1 MNDGHEPTRFAGWSV
16 ESASPRRRR
25 LWNLVP
31 LILLVGIALLALG
44 YHNATRDPVIRTATV
59 AFADW
64 PTGTPPLRVLHIS
77 DIHVAGPD
85 MPPERLERIVAK
97 FNRLN
102 PDLVTIGGD
111 LVSEKRMATHIYAP
125 DEVVAPLGALRARL
139 GVVVALGNHDHWYA
153 PAKLRAG
160 LERRGITV
168 LANEAVR
175 RGPLIIGGVD
185 DDYSGNDD
193 VPKTF
198 NAMGALGPGPRIL
211 VTHSPDIVP
220 ELPHPVGATLAGH
233 THCGQI
239 RLPLIGAF
247 TYISRYGDRY
257 ACGVIKDPNG
267 PVVVGAGLGTSI
279 MPLRYGTPPDVWL
292 ITFRKAQ

>member
-1 MNDGHEPTRFAGWSV
+1 MSGM
-16 ESASPRRRR
+16 
-25 LWNLVP
+25 
-31 LILLVGIALLALG
+31 LIVGTALLALG
-44 YHNATRDPVIRTATV
+44 YHNATRDPVIRSATIEI
-59 AFADW
+59 ANW
-64 PTGTPPLRVLHIS
+64 PSDAPPLRVLHIS

-85 MPPERLERIVAK
+85 MPPERLTRLVTS
-97 FNRLN
+97 FNRLR

-111 LVSEKRMATHIYAP
+111 LVSEKRMATHIYPP
-125 DEVVAPLGALRARL
+125 DNVVAPLGALRARL

-153 PAKLRAG
+153 PAELRAG

-185 DDYSGNDD
+185 DDYSGHDD
-193 VPKTF
+193 VRGTF
-198 NAMGALGPGPRIL
+198 AAMNALGAGPRIL

-239 RLPLIGAF
+239 RLPLIGAV

-257 ACGVIKDPNG
+257 ACGVIRDPNG

-279 MPLRYGTPPDVWL
+279 MPLRYGTPPDAWL
-292 ITFRKAQ
+292 ITFRGAR